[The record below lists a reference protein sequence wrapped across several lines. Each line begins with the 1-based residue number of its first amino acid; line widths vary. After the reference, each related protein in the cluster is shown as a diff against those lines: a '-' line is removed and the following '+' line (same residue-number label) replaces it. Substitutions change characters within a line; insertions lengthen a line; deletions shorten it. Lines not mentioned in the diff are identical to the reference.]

1 MPDTSSN
8 QLSRRE
14 RQIMDIIY
22 QRGQASVADVLAG
35 LADPPS
41 YSSVRALLGILVDKG
56 HLKVQEEGPRYLYL
70 PTREQQQV
78 GRSAIKQVMETFF
91 GGSIENAVAALL
103 DAKSSNLS
111 KQEAERLKKLIEQ
124 ARKEGK

>member
-1 MPDTSSN
+1 MSDTSTN
-8 QLSRRE
+8 HLSRRE

-22 QRGQASVADVLAG
+22 QRGPASVADVQAG

-56 HLKVQEEGPRYLYL
+56 HLKIQEEGPRYLYL

-103 DAKSSNLS
+103 DVKSSNLS
-111 KQEAERLKKLIEQ
+111 KQEVERLKKLIDQ
-124 ARKEGK
+124 ARKEAK